1 MAPVASLSEI
11 GEELVDLHGQHAHQ
25 SLLRPAA
32 QRDALDT
39 FAGSDLEPVAEAKRE
54 LASIDARLD
63 DLGGDPRELAR
74 TVDLLGFQLDE
85 IGAAGIESAEEESQ
99 LVSEENMLAEVGLL
113 REAASGP
120 ASCSQARTPP
130 SRSKVSGR
138 ATWSGW
144 PSPGF
149 LPTSVSR
156 PSSSPCATPR
166 QSSKTSLQDCVT
178 KRRV

>member
-1 MAPVASLSEI
+1 MPKRQSWKVASSQESAKIVLSRIVPTTGRSRAYVDGRMAPVASLSEI

-85 IGAAGIESAEEESQ
+85 IGAAGIESAKK
-99 LVSEENMLAEVGLL
+99 
-113 REAASGP
+113 RAS
-120 ASCSQARTPP
+120 S
-130 SRSKVSGR
+130 
-138 ATWSGW
+138 
-144 PSPGF
+144 
-149 LPTSVSR
+149 
-156 PSSSPCATPR
+156 
-166 QSSKTSLQDCVT
+166 
-178 KRRV
+178 